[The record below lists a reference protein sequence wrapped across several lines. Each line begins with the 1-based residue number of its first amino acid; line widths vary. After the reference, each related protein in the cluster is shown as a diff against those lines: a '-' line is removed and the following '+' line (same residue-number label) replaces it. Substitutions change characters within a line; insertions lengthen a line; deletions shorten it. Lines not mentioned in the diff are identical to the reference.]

1 MMRTVVGAGL
11 SGIAL
16 LVSGCAGDSQAQ
28 VDETPS
34 LGSARAL
41 VLRTVVTGGIGGLGG
56 PGAMPGFSLYGDG
69 TAIAGRTQP
78 TEYRLTTQ
86 ALRRLVAAASE
97 ARLGTPRTVDNP
109 NIADATYTVITFVT
123 GGRAR
128 VTKIINEGH
137 ADDPAKGFLRRL
149 DPATWPRGDQTTDP
163 RPYHPRRVAVLS
175 YPAANTGTDPAPK
188 WPLRPLTTGTHVGA
202 ATCSVLTGADVARVE
217 RAAERPVWQDHGR
230 SFHVGVRLLLPD
242 EPNCAALNR

>member
-1 MMRTVVGAGL
+1 M
-11 SGIAL
+11 
-16 LVSGCAGDSQAQ
+16 
-28 VDETPS
+28 
-34 LGSARAL
+34 
-41 VLRTVVTGGIGGLGG
+41 VTGGIGGLGG
-56 PGAMPGFSLYGDG
+56 PGAMPDFSLYGDG
-69 TAIAGRTQP
+69 TAIAGGTQP

-86 ALRRLVAAASE
+86 ALRRLVAAASK

-163 RPYHPRRVAVLS
+163 RPYR
-175 YPAANTGTDPAPK
+175 PAARRGARLPGGNTGTDPAPK
-188 WPLRPLTTGTHVGA
+188 WPLQ
-202 ATCSVLTGADVARVE
+202 AR
-217 RAAERPVWQDHGR
+217 
-230 SFHVGVRLLLPD
+230 
-242 EPNCAALNR
+242 